1 MKKAV
6 VTVLGKDRVGIIYNV
21 SGILAENKVNIL
33 DISQTIMGDIFS
45 MIMLVD
51 VKSKETD
58 FSALVSDMK
67 AIGEEIGVEVT
78 VTRDEIYKSMH
89 RI

>member
-1 MKKAV
+1 MKAV
-6 VTVLGKDRVGIIYNV
+6 VTVIGIDKPGIIAKI
-21 SGILAENKVNIL
+21 SGKLFEENVNIL
-33 DISQTIMGDIFS
+33 DITQTIMGELFS

>member
-1 MKKAV
+1 MKAV
-6 VTVLGKDRVGIIYNV
+6 VTVIGIDKPGIIAKV
-21 SGILAENKVNIL
+21 SGKLFEENVNIL
-33 DISQTIMGDIFS
+33 DITQTIMGELFS

>member
-1 MKKAV
+1 MKAV
-6 VTVLGKDRVGIIYNV
+6 VTVIGIDKPGIIAKV
-21 SGILAENKVNIL
+21 SGKLFEESVNIL
-33 DISQTIMGDIFS
+33 DITQTIMGDIFS

-51 VKSKETD
+51 VKSDSTD

-67 AIGEEIGVEVT
+67 KIGTEIGVEIT
-78 VTRDEIYKSMH
+78 VTREEIYKSMH

>member
-1 MKKAV
+1 MKAV
-6 VTVLGKDRVGIIYNV
+6 VTVIGVDKPGIIARV
-21 SGILAENKVNIL
+21 SGKLFEENVNIL
-33 DISQTIMGDIFS
+33 DITQTIMGELFS

>member
-1 MKKAV
+1 MKAV
-6 VTVLGKDRVGIIYNV
+6 VTVLGIDKPGIIAKV
-21 SGILAENKVNIL
+21 SGKLFEENVNIL
-33 DISQTIMGDIFS
+33 DITQTIMGDIFS

-67 AIGEEIGVEVT
+67 AIGEEIGVEIT
-78 VTRDEIYKSMH
+78 VTREEIYKSMH

>member
-1 MKKAV
+1 MKAV
-6 VTVLGKDRVGIIYNV
+6 VTVIGIDEPGIIAKI
-21 SGILAENKVNIL
+21 SGKLFEENVNIL
-33 DISQTIMGDIFS
+33 DITQTIMGELFS

>member
-1 MKKAV
+1 MKAV
-6 VTVLGKDRVGIIYNV
+6 VTVIGVDKPGIIAKV
-21 SGILAENKVNIL
+21 SGKLFEENVNIL
-33 DISQTIMGDIFS
+33 DITQTIMGDIFS

-67 AIGEEIGVEVT
+67 AIGEEIGVEIT

>member
-1 MKKAV
+1 MKAV
-6 VTVLGKDRVGIIYNV
+6 VTVIGIDKPGIIAKI
-21 SGILAENKVNIL
+21 SGKLFEENVNIL
-33 DISQTIMGDIFS
+33 DITQTIMGELFS

-78 VTRDEIYKSMH
+78 VTRDEIYNSMH

>member
-1 MKKAV
+1 MKAV
-6 VTVLGKDRVGIIYNV
+6 VTVIGVDKPGIIARV
-21 SGILAENKVNIL
+21 SGKLFEENVNIL
-33 DISQTIMGDIFS
+33 DITQTIMGDIFS

-67 AIGEEIGVEVT
+67 AIGEEIGVEIT

>member
-1 MKKAV
+1 M
-6 VTVLGKDRVGIIYNV
+6 N
-21 SGILAENKVNIL
+21 
-33 DISQTIMGDIFS
+33 IFS

-58 FSALVSDMK
+58 FSELVSEMK
-67 AIGEEIGVEVT
+67 VLGEEIGVEIT
-78 VTRDEIYKSMH
+78 VTREEIYKSMH

>member
-1 MKKAV
+1 MKAV
-6 VTVLGKDRVGIIYNV
+6 VTVIGVDKPGIIAKV
-21 SGILAENKVNIL
+21 SGKLFEENVNIL
-33 DISQTIMGDIFS
+33 DITQTIMGDIFS

-51 VKSKETD
+51 VKSNETD

-67 AIGEEIGVEVT
+67 AIGTEIGVEVT
-78 VTRDEIYKSMH
+78 MTRDEIYKSMH

>member
-1 MKKAV
+1 MKAV
-6 VTVLGKDRVGIIYNV
+6 VTVIGVDKPGIIAKV
-21 SGILAENKVNIL
+21 SGKLFEENVNIL
-33 DISQTIMGDIFS
+33 DITQTIMGDIFS

-51 VKSKETD
+51 VKSNETD

-67 AIGEEIGVEVT
+67 AIGTEIGVEVT
-78 VTRDEIYKSMH
+78 MTREEIYKSMH

>member
-1 MKKAV
+1 MKAV
-6 VTVLGKDRVGIIYNV
+6 VTVIGVDKPGIIAKV
-21 SGILAENKVNIL
+21 SGKLFEENVNIL
-33 DISQTIMGDIFS
+33 DITQTIMGDIFS

-67 AIGEEIGVEVT
+67 AIGKEIGVEIT